1 MSNKESFTHDDFI
14 KMIRRAKQRKYEW
27 EQRVGEKLEVLQREI
42 DSKHSQYQIL
52 IINRG
57 WRRQCCRHPYFSE

>member
-14 KMIRRAKQRKYEW
+14 MMIRRAKQRKYEW

-42 DSKHSQYQIL
+42 DSKHSQY
-52 IINRG
+52 
-57 WRRQCCRHPYFSE
+57 